1 MKAGEDS
8 AEEQSTAQG
17 TSGHANPVNDDL
29 QGALGNLLGPTPLTI
44 AASVCARMRMCTH
57 VQGYESTRVPRVPT
71 TRHLPAACLSWKN
84 NTKRLMLLHFGVSTA
99 A

>member
-29 QGALGNLLGPTPLTI
+29 QGALGNSLGPTPLSI
-44 AASVCARMRMCTH
+44 AASVCARMRMCAH
-57 VQGYESTRVPRVPT
+57 VQGYESTRVPT
-71 TRHLPAACLSWKN
+71 TALACL
-84 NTKRLMLLHFGVSTA
+84 LLASHAGWRGRTTPRD
-99 A
+99 